1 MPQPAVPA
9 RVACRLRHE
18 GRASSPGTAANG
30 CAQARI
36 GHLVSSK
43 TTSPRIFRRMPMPLS
58 ETVLVFDLETVP
70 DLAAVARVH
79 GLDPADMDGARAK
92 LGAGFPKLLY
102 HAVVCIGAL
111 IAERRDGAWR
121 VEALGAPHVGERIE
135 ARLIADFAARVERL
149 RPQLVSFNEHS
160 FDLPVL
166 RYRALI
172 QGIPAPGLTTRPY
185 YRRYDEAGLDLCDVL
200 ANFDARGR
208 IGLDALCRAMGLPGK
223 PEGVDGGNVAD
234 LVARGRL
241 DAVAAYC
248 RADVVAT
255 YRLFLAYEHLRGGL
269 SPDGLARSNA
279 DLAAFLARTESLGR
293 RANTAPV
300 DGAQVAPC
308 AA

>member
-1 MPQPAVPA
+1 MP
-9 RVACRLRHE
+9 
-18 GRASSPGTAANG
+18 
-30 CAQARI
+30 
-36 GHLVSSK
+36 
-43 TTSPRIFRRMPMPLS
+43 
-58 ETVLVFDLETVP
+58 ETVMVFDLETVP

-79 GLDPADMDGARAK
+79 GLDPADTDGARAK
-92 LGAGFPKLLY
+92 VGAGFPKLIY

-121 VEALGAPHVGERIE
+121 VQALGAPHVGERTE
-135 ARLIADFAARVERL
+135 ARLITDFAARVEQL
-149 RPQLVSFNEHS
+149 RPQLVSFNGHG

-172 QGIPAPGLTTRPY
+172 QGVPAPGLTARPY

-200 ANFDARGR
+200 ANFDTRGR

-223 PEGVDGGNVAD
+223 PEGIDGGSVAD
-234 LVARGRL
+234 LVAQGRL

-248 RADVVAT
+248 RADVIAT

-269 SPDGLARSNA
+269 SPDSFAHSDA
-279 DLAAFLARTESLGR
+279 DLTTFLARTAVTDR
-293 RANTAPV
+293 NPATAF
-300 DGAQVAPC
+300 ARETHASSC

>member
-1 MPQPAVPA
+1 
-9 RVACRLRHE
+9 
-18 GRASSPGTAANG
+18 
-30 CAQARI
+30 
-36 GHLVSSK
+36 
-43 TTSPRIFRRMPMPLS
+43 MPLY

-70 DLAAVARVH
+70 DLQAVGRVH

-121 VEALGAPHVGERIE
+121 VQALGAPHVGERTE
-135 ARLIADFAARVERL
+135 ARLIADFAARIERL
-149 RPQLVSFNEHS
+149 RPQLVSFNGHG

-172 QGIPAPGLTTRPY
+172 QGVPAPGLNARPY

-223 PEGVDGGNVAD
+223 PEGIDGGSVAD
-234 LVARGRL
+234 LVARGQL

-255 YRLFLAYEHLRGGL
+255 YRLFLAYEHLCGSL
-269 SPDGLARSNA
+269 SPDGFARSDA
-279 DLAAFLARTESLGR
+279 DLTAFLARSAATNRGLATAF
-293 RANTAPV
+293 ANEAH
-300 DGAQVAPC
+300 ASSC

>member
-1 MPQPAVPA
+1 MPVP
-9 RVACRLRHE
+9 V
-18 GRASSPGTAANG
+18 P
-30 CAQARI
+30 
-36 GHLVSSK
+36 
-43 TTSPRIFRRMPMPLS
+43 
-58 ETVLVFDLETVP
+58 ETVMVFDLETVP

-79 GLDPADMDGARAK
+79 GLDPADTDGACAK
-92 LGAGFPKLLY
+92 LGAGFPKLIY

-111 IAERRDGAWR
+111 IAERLNGAWR
-121 VEALGAPHVGERIE
+121 VRALGAPHVGDRTE

-149 RPQLVSFNEHS
+149 RPQLVSFNGNG

-166 RYRALI
+166 RYRAMI
-172 QGIPAPGLTTRPY
+172 QGVPAPGLTVRPY

-208 IGLDALCRAMGLPGK
+208 IGLDALCRAMGVPGK

-234 LVARGRL
+234 LVAQGRM

-255 YRLFLAYEHLRGGL
+255 YRIFLAYEHLRGNL
-269 SPDGLARSNA
+269 SPDGYERSATN
-279 DLAAFLARTESLGR
+279 LSVFLARPKIQSR
-293 RANTAPV
+293 DVTAAG
-300 DGAQVAPC
+300 DEAQASPY